1 MYKEKTNMTFG
12 DLSMRNR
19 GKNEFLENVKALI
32 DWNSLEKLL
41 KENLKRGINAVGN
54 PCYSELLLFKILLLQ
69 TWYNLS
75 DPKVEEA
82 INDRIS
88 FTRFLDI
95 SVESEVPDHSTI
107 SRFRNSLV
115 DNNLDKQL
123 FLEINQQLIK
133 KGILVKN
140 GAIVDATIVTSS
152 RRPRKVDELVVVE
165 DRNENIEINENS
177 QVEEKSVETKI
188 VTTYSDDLEAKWIKK
203 YGKYLYGYKIHN
215 AVNDKGYI
223 LGGVITGA
231 NAADITHLEDVLNEI
246 MLEEGLSVLA
256 DKGYPSIKNSELL
269 ESRNLVNK
277 IMKKASKSRKLTEEE
292 IDENREISKFRYRV
306 EQTFGLLKLHFGF
319 DRMRYIGI
327 RKAELE
333 YNLKSLCFNMKKASY
348 SL

>member
-41 KENLKRGINAVGN
+41 KKNLKRGLNAVGN

-75 DPKVEEA
+75 DPKVEES

-107 SRFRNSLV
+107 SRFRNSLIN
-115 DNNLDKQL
+115 DNLDKQL
-123 FLEINQQLIK
+123 FLEINRQLVD

-140 GAIVDATIVTSS
+140 GAIIDATIISSS
-152 RRPRKVDELVVVE
+152 RRPRKMDELVVE
-165 DRNENIEINENS
+165 DRNENIENEEEI
-177 QVEEKSVETKI
+177 QAEEKSVETKI

-203 YGKYLYGYKIHN
+203 YGKYIYGYKIHN
-215 AVNDKGYI
+215 AVNEKGYI

-231 NAADITHLEDVLNEI
+231 NAADTSYFEAVLNEI
-246 MLEEGLSVLA
+246 MLEEGFSVLA
-256 DKGYPSIKNSELL
+256 DKGYPSAKNAGIL
-269 ESRNLVNK
+269 ESKNLVNK

-292 IDENREISKFRYRV
+292 INENREISRFRYRV

-327 RKAELE
+327 RKVELE
-333 YNLKSLCFNMKKASY
+333 YYLKSLSFNMKKASY

>member
-1 MYKEKTNMTFG
+1 MEFFRKT
-12 DLSMRNR
+12 
-19 GKNEFLENVKALI
+19 VK
-32 DWNSLEKLL
+32 
-41 KENLKRGINAVGN
+41 RCINAVGN

-123 FLEINQQLIK
+123 FLEINQQLVK

-152 RRPRKVDELVVVE
+152 RRPRKVDELIVVE
-165 DRNENIEINENS
+165 DRNENIEINKNS

-188 VTTYSDDLEAKWIKK
+188 VTTYSADLEAKWIKK

-292 IDENREISKFRYRV
+292 INENRRP
-306 EQTFGLLKLHFGF
+306 LH
-319 DRMRYIGI
+319 
-327 RKAELE
+327 
-333 YNLKSLCFNMKKASY
+333 ASIF
-348 SL
+348 